1 MGRCRLCVRQT
12 PTGLRYSNDF
22 QRVLTER
29 GANLSFDD
37 WISALGTMQWW
48 HTSENDHF
56 KIATMAND
64 ASTLL
69 GASLFYQCWWQN
81 RRRLRPHT
89 ALLSKP
95 FEKGRI
101 AFERTRTS
109 THGKKS
115 ALARLSIE
123 SLCEA
128 TKLIPNLG
136 GRQILHFISSTVRAI
151 FGCNRYV
158 AAITFCYSF
167 CVLSPAPSRGWILNA
182 DPPNPSARG

>member
-1 MGRCRLCVRQT
+1 MWGDH
-12 PTGLRYSNDF
+12 PPHGG
-22 QRVLTER
+22 VLVPSL
-29 GANLSFDD
+29 AAVVN
-37 WISALGTMQWW
+37 
-48 HTSENDHF
+48 
-56 KIATMAND
+56 
-64 ASTLL
+64 LL

-95 FEKGRI
+95 FEKRGI
-101 AFERTRTS
+101 AFDRTRKLFD
-109 THGKKS
+109 GKNS
-115 ALARLSIE
+115 VTARVSIE

-151 FGCNRYV
+151 FGCIRYV
-158 AAITFCYSF
+158 VAITFCYSF
-167 CVLSPAPSRGWILNA
+167 CLLSPAPSRGWILNA